1 MKNKPDASYA
11 YEGLERVIHEKARLS
26 IVSSLAGHPDGLTFG
41 DLKELC
47 ALTDGNLS
55 RHLQLLQEAGLVY
68 IVKSFHDNRPLT
80 VCHLTVPGR
89 KRFLQYV
96 AELERVIADAASAA
110 KTATRSNPRTRL
122 ATDT

>member
-11 YEGLERVIHEKARLS
+11 YDGLERVIHEKARLS

-55 RHLQLLQEAGLVY
+55 RHLQLLQEAGLVD